1 MLRALLH
8 RLSAALPGQCAL
20 CQAWP
25 SRPLCHACLARFAR
39 PCPRCLQCAR
49 PLPAG
54 VTRCG
59 ACLREPPPLDLCLAA
74 VSYEYP
80 WSGLIARYKFGP
92 SPGWSATLAGLMRDC
107 PGAAEAIACADLL
120 LPLPLSD
127 SRLRAR
133 GFNQAL
139 ELARQLAPE
148 KTRPD
153 LLLRLRDTPAQS
165 SLALAQRLR
174 NVRGVFD
181 LSAGGAQLVQGRRLM
196 LVDDVMTTGA
206 TLHAAA
212 VPLRAAGAAH
222 ITALVLA
229 RTA

>member
-20 CQAWP
+20 CHAWP
-25 SRPLCHACLARFAR
+25 ARPVCPACTARFAQ
-39 PCPRCLQCAR
+39 PRSRCGLCAL

-54 VTRCG
+54 VERCG
-59 ACLREPPPLDLCLAA
+59 ACIKDAPPLDWCLAA

-92 SPGWSATLAGLMRDC
+92 SPGWSAALARLMRDS
-107 PGAAEAIACADLL
+107 PGVAAALDAADLL
-120 LPLPLSD
+120 LPLPLSPR
-127 SRLRAR
+127 RLRER

-139 ELARQLAPE
+139 ELARQLAPD
-148 KTRPD
+148 KTRAD

-165 SLALAQRLR
+165 SLPLNRRLR
-174 NVRGVFD
+174 NVQDAFG
-181 LSAGGAQLVQGRRLM
+181 LAAGAEDVLQGRRLV
-196 LVDDVMTTGA
+196 LVDDVMTSGA

-212 VPLRAAGAAH
+212 RLLRTAGAAH
-222 ITALVLA
+222 ITGLVLA
-229 RTA
+229 RTE